1 MGKLFLKLWL
11 LVLLTSLTSFQ
22 IQKHVFNW
30 ASTENATTNANER
43 FRRAYVLIEEVL
55 SPFPQSQ
62 WQQRFEKIKSRI
74 GTTDDFLGPSRLL
87 SIRDLVAQKE
97 FSEDE
102 AKIIREHKLIS
113 RNSPDELSYEVF
125 HTILGT
131 EMVVVLQAP
140 MGRKPPML
148 ILGLVTTTQ
157 FTWLVESSLY
167 ALAIFAWLRLFR
179 RDMLTL
185 EKAAARVG
193 EGHFDFHID
202 ISRGAALYPLA
213 DSLNKMKERISS
225 LMSSHKQLTN
235 AISHEFRTPIT
246 RLRFRHELAME
257 AETLA
262 KKDSELERMNTA
274 IDQLDDLSTEL
285 LEYARLDRES
295 PTLDIAAI
303 DVVAW
308 LEELVA
314 EANEVVRTMDCEIT
328 VVAMPSVAFV
338 DGDYRYLSRA
348 ASNLLRNAVHYAKS
362 RVEIRVEQRALGYAL
377 IVDDDGPGIPDV
389 EREMLFEPFSRLDQS
404 RCRDSGGF
412 GLGLAIVKQIAR
424 WHSGTVS
431 ISDATIGGARCQMV
445 WKNASKNQVF
455 NV

>member
-30 ASTENATTNANER
+30 ASTENAAASANER

-55 SPFPQSQ
+55 SPFPRAE
-62 WQQRFEKIKSRI
+62 WQQRFEKLKSRI

-87 SIRDLVAQKE
+87 SIQDLVELKD
-97 FSEDE
+97 FSENE

-113 RNSPDELSYEVF
+113 RNSPDGLSYEVF

-140 MGRKPPML
+140 MGRQQPML

-167 ALAIFAWLRLFR
+167 ALAIFVWLRLFR

-213 DSLNKMKERISS
+213 DSLNKMKERISC

-257 AETLA
+257 ANTVCD
-262 KKDSELERMNTA
+262 KDNELERMNTA
-274 IDQLDDLSTEL
+274 IDQLDELSTEL

-295 PTLDIAAI
+295 PTLDIATI

-308 LEELVA
+308 LDELVA
-314 EANEVVRTMDCEIT
+314 EANEVLRTMDCEIT
-328 VVAMPSVAFV
+328 VVAMPSVELV

-362 RVEIRVEQRALGYAL
+362 RVEIRVEQRQFGYVL
-377 IVDDDGPGIPDV
+377 MVDDDGPGIP
-389 EREMLFEPFSRLDQS
+389 EGQREILFEPFARLDQS

-412 GLGLAIVKQIAR
+412 GIGLAIVKQIAR
-424 WHSGTVS
+424 WHSGSVS
-431 ISDATIGGARCQMV
+431 IGDATIGGARCQMI
-445 WKNASKNQVF
+445 WKSISKSQVF